1 MISVDLVR
9 PFSRRLVP
17 LVLVTSG
24 LFAAAVPLAFHLEGR
39 RELAGGARTA
49 AAQVA
54 SVVEQA
60 MSVRPLLWRYDAAKL
75 AEQLQASGL
84 GNLDGLE
91 VQDAAGR
98 RVAVGGP
105 PRGPV
110 VWGRADVVV
119 ERQRLASVWV
129 ANRLGPLWASST
141 LVALLCA
148 LLALVLGSAL
158 YLYPVQTVRR
168 AETRIAALLAE
179 RRVALQEEER
189 RRIAR
194 ELHDGAGQAITAARL
209 QLLALRRQGLP
220 AASAAAVERHLDEAL
235 EEVRRSTSALL
246 PAPLAEFGLLG
257 ALERH
262 CATYAQA
269 TGVDIVLEAAN
280 AFPELPPALQT
291 AVYRIAQEALH
302 NTVRH
307 AAASRAVVR
316 LQADATSVA
325 LEVDDNGRGFQE
337 AASCQSIRERVAG
350 LGGAVVWPEVGSARL
365 RVTLPL
371 AGVTP

>member
-1 MISVDLVR
+1 VIRVDLAR
-9 PFSRRLVP
+9 PFARRLIP
-17 LVLVTSG
+17 LVLVSSG

-39 RELAGGARTA
+39 RELASAARA
-49 AAQVA
+49 EASQVA
-54 SVVEQA
+54 RVVELA
-60 MSVRPLLWRYDAAKL
+60 MSARPLLWRYDAAKL
-75 AEQLQASGL
+75 AEQLQLAGL

-91 VQDAAGR
+91 VQDAAGQ
-98 RVAVGGP
+98 RVAVGSLPNGP
-105 PRGPV
+105 A

-129 ANRLGPLWASST
+129 ATRLGPLWTSSG

-158 YLYPVQTVRR
+158 YLYPVRTVTR

-220 AASAAAVERHLDEAL
+220 APSAAAVERHLDEAL

-246 PAPLAEFGLLG
+246 PAPLAELGLLG

-262 CATYAQA
+262 CANYAQA
-269 TGVDIVLEAAN
+269 TGVDIALEAPGF
-280 AFPELPPALQT
+280 FPELPEALQT

-302 NTVRH
+302 NTIRH
-307 AAASRAVVR
+307 ASASRAVVR
-316 LQADATSVA
+316 LHADARMVA
-325 LEVDDNGRGFQE
+325 LEVDDDGRGFGE
-337 AASCQSIRERVAG
+337 AATCQSIRERVAG
-350 LGGAVVWPEVGSARL
+350 LGGAVTWPELGSARL
-365 RVTLPL
+365 RITLPL
-371 AGVTP
+371 VGGEA

>member
-1 MISVDLVR
+1 VISVDLTR
-9 PFSRRLVP
+9 PFARRLIP
-17 LVLVTSG
+17 LVLVSSG

-39 RELAGGARTA
+39 RELASGARVA
-49 AAQVA
+49 ASQVA

-75 AEQLQASGL
+75 AEQLQAAGL

-91 VQDAAGR
+91 VHDGAGR
-98 RVAVGGP
+98 RVAVGNFP
-105 PRGPV
+105 KGPV

-129 ANRLGPLWASST
+129 ANRLGPLWASSG

-148 LLALVLGSAL
+148 LLALVLGGAL
-158 YLYPVQTVRR
+158 YVYPVQTVRR

-189 RRIAR
+189 HRIAR

-209 QLLALRRQGLP
+209 QLLALRHQGLP
-220 AASAAAVERHLDEAL
+220 ATSAAAVERHLDEAL

-262 CATYAQA
+262 CRSYAQA
-269 TGVDIVLEAAN
+269 TGVAIALEAPG
-280 AFPELPPALQT
+280 AFPELPASIQT

-316 LQADATSVA
+316 LQADATTVA
-325 LEVDDNGRGFQE
+325 LEVDDDGRGFKE

-350 LGGAVVWPEVGSARL
+350 LGGAVDWPEVGSARL

-371 AGVTP
+371 SGSPA

>member
-1 MISVDLVR
+1 VIRVDLAR
-9 PFSRRLVP
+9 PFARRLIP
-17 LVLVTSG
+17 LVLISSG

-39 RELAGGARTA
+39 RELATSARA
-49 AAQVA
+49 EAGQVA
-54 SVVEQA
+54 RVVELA
-60 MSVRPLLWRYDAAKL
+60 MSARPLLWRYDATKL
-75 AEQLQASGL
+75 AEQLQVAGL

-98 RVAVGGP
+98 RVALGGL

-110 VWGRADVVV
+110 VWGRADVVL
-119 ERQRLASVWV
+119 EHQRLASVWV
-129 ANRLGPLWASST
+129 ASRLGPLWTSSGV
-141 LVALLCA
+141 VAILCA
-148 LLALVLGSAL
+148 VLALVLGSAL
-158 YLYPVQTVRR
+158 YLYPVRTVTR

-194 ELHDGAGQAITAARL
+194 DLHDGAGQAITAARL

-220 AASAAAVERHLDEAL
+220 ALSAAAVERHLDEAL

-246 PAPLAEFGLLG
+246 PAPLAELGLLG

-269 TGVDIVLEAAN
+269 TGVDIALEAPGF
-280 AFPELPPALQT
+280 FPELPEALQT

-302 NTVRH
+302 NTIRH
-307 AAASRAVVR
+307 ASASRAVVR
-316 LQADATSVA
+316 LQADARMVA
-325 LEVDDNGRGFQE
+325 LEVDDDGRGFGE
-337 AASCQSIRERVAG
+337 AATCQSIRERVAG
-350 LGGAVVWPEVGSARL
+350 LGGAVTWPEMGSARL
-365 RVTLPL
+365 RITLPL
-371 AGVTP
+371 AGGDA

>member
-1 MISVDLVR
+1 MIRVDLAR
-9 PFSRRLVP
+9 PFARRLIP
-17 LVLVTSG
+17 LVLISSG

-39 RELAGGARTA
+39 RELASGARA
-49 AAQVA
+49 EAGQVA
-54 SVVEQA
+54 RVVELE
-60 MSVRPLLWRYDAAKL
+60 MSARPLLWRYDAAKL
-75 AEQLQASGL
+75 AENLQVAGL

-98 RVAVGGP
+98 RVAMGGLP
-105 PRGPV
+105 SGPV

-129 ANRLGPLWASST
+129 AKRLGPLWASSG

-148 LLALVLGSAL
+148 LLALVLGGAL
-158 YLYPVQTVRR
+158 YLYPVRTVTR

-194 ELHDGAGQAITAARL
+194 DLHDGAGQAITAARL

-220 AASAAAVERHLDEAL
+220 ALSAAAVERHLDEAL

-246 PAPLAEFGLLG
+246 PAPLAELGLLG

-262 CATYAQA
+262 CATYSQA
-269 TGVDIVLEAAN
+269 TGVDIALEAPSF
-280 AFPELPPALQT
+280 FPELPAALQT

-302 NTVRH
+302 NTIRH
-307 AAASRAVVR
+307 ASASRAVIR
-316 LQADATSVA
+316 LQADAKMVA
-325 LEVDDNGRGFQE
+325 LEVDDDGCGFGE
-337 AASCQSIRERVAG
+337 AATCQSIRERVAG
-350 LGGAVVWPEVGSARL
+350 LGGAVTWPEVGSARL
-365 RVTLPL
+365 RITLPL
-371 AGVTP
+371 AGGDA

>member
-1 MISVDLVR
+1 VIRVDLAR
-9 PFSRRLVP
+9 PFARRLIP
-17 LVLVTSG
+17 LVLVSSG

-39 RELAGGARTA
+39 RELAIGARA
-49 AAQVA
+49 EASQVA
-54 SVVEQA
+54 RVVELA

-75 AEQLQASGL
+75 AEQLQVAGL

-98 RVAVGGP
+98 RVALGGLP
-105 PRGPV
+105 KGPV

-119 ERQRLASVWV
+119 EHQRLASVWV
-129 ANRLGPLWASST
+129 ANRLGPLWTSSGV
-141 LVALLCA
+141 VAILCS
-148 LLALVLGSAL
+148 LLALVLGGAL
-158 YLYPVQTVRR
+158 YLYPVRTVTR

-194 ELHDGAGQAITAARL
+194 DLHDGAGQAITAARL

-220 AASAAAVERHLDEAL
+220 ALSAAAVERHLDEAL

-246 PAPLAEFGLLG
+246 PAPLAELGLLG

-269 TGVDIVLEAAN
+269 TGVDIALEAPGF
-280 AFPELPPALQT
+280 FPELPEALQT

-302 NTVRH
+302 NTIRH
-307 AAASRAVVR
+307 ASASRAVVR
-316 LQADATSVA
+316 LQADARTVA
-325 LEVDDNGRGFQE
+325 LEVDDDGRGFGE
-337 AASCQSIRERVAG
+337 AATCQSIRERVAG
-350 LGGAVVWPEVGSARL
+350 LGGAVTWPEMGSARL
-365 RVTLPL
+365 RITLPL
-371 AGVTP
+371 AGGDA

>member
-1 MISVDLVR
+1 VISVDLTR
-9 PFSRRLVP
+9 PFARRLIP
-17 LVLVTSG
+17 LVLVTTC

-39 RELAGGARTA
+39 RELAGGARA
-49 AAQVA
+49 AAGEVA

-60 MSVRPLLWRYDAAKL
+60 MSVRPLLWRYDATKL
-75 AEQLQASGL
+75 AEQLQATGL

-91 VQDAAGR
+91 VQDASGR
-98 RVAVGGP
+98 RLSVGSRP
-105 PRGPV
+105 TGPV

-119 ERQRLASVWV
+119 EHQRLASVWV
-129 ANRLGPLWASST
+129 ANRLGPLWASSG
-141 LVALLCA
+141 LVAVLCA
-148 LLALVLGSAL
+148 LLALLLGSAL
-158 YLYPVQTVRR
+158 YLYPVHTVRR

-189 RRIAR
+189 RHIAR

-220 AASAAAVERHLDEAL
+220 AESAAQVERHLDEAL

-246 PAPLAEFGLLG
+246 PAPLAELGLLG

-262 CATYAQA
+262 CAIYSQA
-269 TGVDIVLEAAN
+269 TGIDISLQASE
-280 AFPELPPALQT
+280 AFPELPATLQA

-307 AAASRAVVR
+307 AAASRAILR

-325 LEVDDNGRGFQE
+325 LEVDDDGRGFQE
-337 AASCQSIRERVAG
+337 AASSKSIRERVAG
-350 LGGAVVWPEVGSARL
+350 LGGAVDWPEVGSARL

-371 AGVTP
+371 SGGTG